1 MNKIKAAELCAVVA
15 FALIIG
21 GLLTEEGVY
30 CIAGFGVSIFSLTV
44 KDDSKKQRIQLQNIV
59 FIYTSMIN
67 NDSIS

>member
-44 KDDSKKQRIQLQNIV
+44 KDDSKKQRIQL
-59 FIYTSMIN
+59 
-67 NDSIS
+67 